1 MIVQK
6 IYFRIVLILL
16 SFVTA
21 FHLGLIVKLIPYN
34 LAWGG
39 QLHND
44 FEMYL
49 FESIS
54 IGINLFLGLV
64 LLMKGNYIKSLFSY
78 KKIDQMLRIFLLL
91 FATNTLANILA
102 KTIFEKSFAGL
113 TLAFVI
119 LILKILKI
127 KSLPKITKK
136 NLLF

>member
-1 MIVQK
+1 MNEVKGYKMIVQK

-78 KKIDQMLRIFLLL
+78 KKIRP
-91 FATNTLANILA
+91 NA
-102 KTIFEKSFAGL
+102 KDFSFIICYEYVSKYSRKDHL
-113 TLAFVI
+113 
-119 LILKILKI
+119 
-127 KSLPKITKK
+127 
-136 NLLF
+136 